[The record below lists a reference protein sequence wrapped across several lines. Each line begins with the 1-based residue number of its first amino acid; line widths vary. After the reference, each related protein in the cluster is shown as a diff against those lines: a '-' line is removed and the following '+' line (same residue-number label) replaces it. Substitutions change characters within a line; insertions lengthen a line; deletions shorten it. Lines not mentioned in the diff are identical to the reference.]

1 MDIGE
6 MLELII
12 LRDILKDYDTKPTY
26 RDFMN
31 EKYHMSTLEN
41 RYAELGTKFLDKYKK
56 LITQ

>member
-1 MDIGE
+1 MEQEE

-12 LRDILKDYDTKPTY
+12 LRSILKDYDTKPAY

-31 EKYHMSTLEN
+31 KEYHISALEN
-41 RYAELGTKFLDKYKK
+41 RYAELGKKYLDKYKK

>member
-1 MDIGE
+1 

-12 LRDILKDYDTKPTY
+12 LRSILKDYDTKPAY

-31 EKYHMSTLEN
+31 KEYHMSTLEN
-41 RYAELGTKFLDKYKK
+41 RYAELGKKYLDKYKK